1 MAGFVEGPVK
11 RVDVPASVI
20 PTLNLT
26 AVAELLGETSP
37 GEGERYKVL
46 CVCAS
51 TIMRLGWDF
60 SFLKR
65 METVEENIALL
76 FPKKNDPWG
85 EHTRD
90 DALWLADAVLAGR
103 ARQSE
108 DRLFSPNLDPSLRE
122 SIEREAWFN
131 VVQCWKKK
139 LNDPNLEPQRER
151 FIRERM
157 TQLMRYQ
164 TLTLADR
171 LN

>member
-1 MAGFVEGPVK
+1 MPEFVEGPVK
-11 RVDVPASVI
+11 RADVPASVI

-46 CVCAS
+46 GICAS
-51 TIMRLGWDF
+51 TIMRLGWDL
-60 SFLKR
+60 SFMKR
-65 METVEENIALL
+65 RMIVEENIALL
-76 FPKKNDPWG
+76 FPKKNDAWG
-85 EHTRD
+85 EYMRD
-90 DALWLADAVLAGR
+90 DALWLADAVLEGR
-103 ARQSE
+103 VKQGE
-108 DRLFSPNLDPSLRE
+108 DILFSPNLDPSLRE

-131 VVQCWKKK
+131 VVQYWTKK
-139 LNDPNLEPQRER
+139 LNDSNLEPQRGR

-157 TQLMRYQ
+157 AQLTRYQ